1 MSLLNYASDLFD
13 NYVSVHWGIL
23 RLLISL
29 VILVEVWNLGLV
41 CFFLMKDVARWNIW
55 YTPRPNWGILL
66 SVELILLNLR
76 FVKALIYLFWCSI
89 VWLLNSRTAIIG
101 LLSSITND
109 VADMLRLKSNLLVW
123 ITAMTSLT
131 FILHRYHAL
140 WFTVVISLPLNLM
153 FALNHLIVSIV
164 LVKMNDHRDCLR
176 STKEGWILKTHLV
189 HLHGIF
195 LIRIHVWPSW
205 RAVSHIHVHSIST
218 NFLILWLILI
228 MDRLYLLLKL
238 KLYLLMHLLLHHHIA

>member
-1 MSLLNYASDLFD
+1 MYLLNYASDLFD

-55 YTPRPNWGILL
+55 YTPRPDNSRRYGPYWGILL
-66 SVELILLNLR
+66 PVELILLNLR

-238 KLYLLMHLLLHHHIA
+238 KLYLLNY